1 MKKIAFG
8 LLMFTTACVSA
19 SNTDTQNLT
28 AEDLYNQAYA
38 EMEQTAW
45 KKAATTFEQI
55 ELEHPYSKLAA
66 KAKLMSAYAYYKD
79 EKYDDA
85 ILSLDR
91 FIRYH
96 PGNKDIDYAYYMRGM
111 CYYDQIVGSEKDQE
125 NTIKAEEAFNQV
137 IVRFPDSKYAKDAA
151 AKMALIR
158 DHIAGHEMEVG
169 RYYLN
174 EKNYLSAL
182 NRFLTV
188 VKDFQTTP
196 QIEEALYRQVEV
208 YTILGLKKEAKES
221 INVLAHNYP
230 KSDWYKRAV
239 EITK

>member
-8 LLMFTTACVSA
+8 LLLFTVACA
-19 SNTDTQNLT
+19 STTTENQNVT

-45 KKAATTFEQI
+45 KKAALTFEKI
-55 ELEHPYSKLAA
+55 ELEYPYSKLAV
-66 KAKLMSAYAYYKD
+66 KSKLMSAYAYYKD

-96 PGNKDIDYAYYMRGM
+96 PGNQDIDYAYYMKGM
-111 CYYDQIVGSEKDQE
+111 CYYDQIVGSEKAQE
-125 NTIKAEEAFNQV
+125 NTKKAEEAFNQV
-137 IVRFPDSKYAKDAA
+137 IVRFPDSKYAQDAKG
-151 AKMALIR
+151 KMALIR
-158 DHIAGHEMEVG
+158 DHMAGHEMEIG

-182 NRFLTV
+182 NRFSAV

-208 YTILGLKKEAKES
+208 YTILGLQKEAKES
-221 INVLAHNYP
+221 LNVLAHNYP
-230 KSDWYKRAV
+230 QSEWYKRAQ

>member
-1 MKKIAFG
+1 MKKIALG
-8 LLMFTTACVSA
+8 LLMFTVACA
-19 SNTDTQNLT
+19 STPDEVKTET
-28 AEDLYNQAYA
+28 AEDLYNQAYT

-45 KKAATTFEQI
+45 KKAAATFEKI
-55 ELEHPYSKLAA
+55 EIEHPYSKLAA

-96 PGNKDIDYAYYMRGM
+96 PGNQDIDYAYYMKGL
-111 CYYDQIVGSEKDQE
+111 CYYDQIVSSEKAQE
-125 NTIKAEEAFNQV
+125 YTKKAEEAFNQV
-137 IVRFPDSKYAKDAA
+137 IVRFPDSKYAKDASG
-151 AKMALIR
+151 KMALIR
-158 DHIAGHEMEVG
+158 DHMAGHEMEIG

-182 NRFLTV
+182 NRFNIV

-208 YTILGLKKEAKES
+208 YTILGLKKEAKAS
-221 INVLAHNYP
+221 LKVLSLNYP
-230 KSDWYKRAV
+230 KSEWYKRAV

>member
-1 MKKIAFG
+1 MKKIVFG
-8 LLMFTTACVSA
+8 LLMFMVACA
-19 SNTDTQNLT
+19 SNPKEVKTET

-45 KKAATTFEQI
+45 KKAAATFEKI

-96 PGNKDIDYAYYMRGM
+96 PGNQDIDYAYYMKGM
-111 CYYDQIVGSEKDQE
+111 CYYDQIVGSEKAQE
-125 NTIKAEEAFNQV
+125 NTQKAEEAFNQV
-137 IVRFPDSKYAKDAA
+137 IVRFPQSEYAKDASD
-151 AKMALIR
+151 KMALIR
-158 DHIAGHEMEVG
+158 DHMAGHEMEIG

-182 NRFLTV
+182 NRFNIV

-208 YTILGLKKEAKES
+208 YTILGLKKEAEDS
-221 INVLAHNYP
+221 LAVLAHNYP
-230 KSDWYKRAV
+230 KSEWYKRAK